1 MRLSDLELNAISQET
16 GHQADMME
24 KVIHLLNLL
33 SSLNTHPALKGKWVL
48 KGGTALNVFALDL
61 PRLSVDID
69 LNYIGSLDREIMLAE
84 RPKIDQAIQAVF
96 ERDEYVVKRVP
107 VEHAGGKWRLRYMS
121 FTGQQSNLEVD
132 LNFMLR
138 RPLWDIQY
146 AKSRELG
153 KHQATGIPVLDIHE
167 IATGKLAALMDRGQA
182 RDLFDCTGLFE
193 MSKLDIAKLRL
204 GFVVYG
210 AMSRRDWRTISADD
224 IEFDPGDI
232 NSQLIPTLDT
242 SLAGTVGTS
251 KEYGSFLVESCQKG
265 MKNLLPFSDGEL
277 QFLDAIHEEGVIDA
291 SFLTEDPDL
300 QSRINEQPMLKW
312 KALNVRKHKGLD

>member
-1 MRLSDLELNAISQET
+1 MRLSDIELNAIAQTT
-16 GHQADMME
+16 GHQATMME

-48 KGGTALNVFALDL
+48 KGGTALNVFALNL

-69 LNYIGSLDREIMLAE
+69 LNYIGSLDRETMLAE

-96 ERDEYVVKRVP
+96 ERDGYFVKRIP
-107 VEHAGGKWRLRYMS
+107 VEHAGGKWRLRYTS
-121 FTGQQSNLEVD
+121 FTGQESNLEVD

-138 RPLWDIQY
+138 RPLWDIHF

-153 KHQATGIPVLDIHE
+153 KYQATGIPVLDIHE
-167 IATGKLAALMDRGQA
+167 LAAGKLAALMDRGQA
-182 RDLFDCTGLFE
+182 RDLFDCTGLFA

-224 IEFDPGDI
+224 IDFDPGDI

-242 SLAGTVGTS
+242 SLAGTVGNS
-251 KEYGSFLVESCQKG
+251 REYGSFLVESCQQG
-265 MKNLLPFSDGEL
+265 MNNLLPFSGGEL

-291 SFLTEDPDL
+291 SSLTADPDL
-300 QSRINEQPMLKW
+300 QSRITEQPMLKW